1 MTGWNILKTNLPC
14 SWKPLNVAPWL
25 MKRYSPRLLSLK
37 KNLMMWVVPNSKNS
51 SLSYQSEN
59 RLKKNSSKYLVM
71 SPLIERSP
79 PYLEFEN
86 LWVNLVQTVG
96 LDVAQNLTPEQWVT
110 YYMNVHKTFNST
122 PTLTEEQVYKR
133 IQTLNTYRDRLHTLQ
148 QIPKMQQ
155 RTEEWYA
162 QRRNMLTASDLAS
175 VLNKSKFATRKSV
188 LQKKIEEY
196 TTTSSFNATAPPLKW
211 GVMYEPVA
219 LRCYLD
225 QRANVS
231 CHDFGLIA
239 HPNPEVPFGASPDGI
254 TDHGIMVELKCP
266 YKRVIEHGTVPEQ
279 YYLQIQGQLEVCNL
293 DECDYVEC
301 VIEELF
307 STLDYLQ
314 SLENVKQHGSV
325 LEWMNERTKETTYEY
340 SQLNLSGK
348 DVVQWSE
355 NHAEQRMVQ
364 EPELQLVAIH
374 YWRLKD
380 MNLVR
385 VYRDIALWHNIEQ
398 EIKDFW
404 NEVKTHRENG
414 TMPPKITRTSS
425 KEKEPKKMKIE
436 FRQDD

>member
-1 MTGWNILKTNLPC
+1 
-14 SWKPLNVAPWL
+14 
-25 MKRYSPRLLSLK
+25 
-37 KNLMMWVVPNSKNS
+37 
-51 SLSYQSEN
+51 
-59 RLKKNSSKYLVM
+59 M

-79 PYLEFEN
+79 PFLEFEN
-86 LWVNLVQTVG
+86 LWVTLVQMVG
-96 LDVAQNLTPEQWVT
+96 LEIVQSVTPEQWVS
-110 YYMNVHKTFNST
+110 YYTNIHKTLNST
-122 PTLTEEQVYKR
+122 PTLSKEQIYQR
-133 IQTLNTYRDRLHTLQ
+133 IQTLATYRKKLQ
-148 QIPKMQQ
+148 ILQDIPKMQQ

-175 VLNKSKFATRKSV
+175 VLNKSKFATRKAV
-188 LQKKIEEY
+188 LQKKIEECRNSG
-196 TTTSSFNATAPPLKW
+196 TTFNASAPPLKW

-225 QRANVS
+225 QRGNVS

-239 HPNPEVPFGASPDGI
+239 HPNPEIPFGASPDGI
-254 TDHGIMVELKCP
+254 TEHGIMVELKCP

-307 STLDYLQ
+307 TTTEYLQ
-314 SLENVKQHGSV
+314 GLENVKQHGAV
-325 LEWMNERTKETTYEY
+325 LEWVNEHTKETSYEY
-340 SQLNLSGK
+340 SQSGLTGME
-348 DVVQWSE
+348 VVTWSE
-355 NHAEQRMVQ
+355 CHAERRMER

-374 YWRLKD
+374 CWRLKD

-385 VYRDIALWHNIEQ
+385 VYRDTVLWNSIEQ

-414 TMPPKITRTSS
+414 TLPPKSTRSSS
-425 KEKEPKKMKIE
+425 KEGKEPKKMKIE

>member
-1 MTGWNILKTNLPC
+1 MP
-14 SWKPLNVAPWL
+14 
-25 MKRYSPRLLSLK
+25 
-37 KNLMMWVVPNSKNS
+37 
-51 SLSYQSEN
+51 
-59 RLKKNSSKYLVM
+59 KYLVM

-79 PYLEFEN
+79 PFLEFEN
-86 LWVNLVQTVG
+86 LWVNLVQMVG
-96 LDVAQNLTPEQWVT
+96 LEVVQSITSEQWMT
-110 YYMNVHKTFNST
+110 YYTNIHKTLNRI
-122 PTLTEEQVYKR
+122 PTLSQEQIQQR
-133 IQTLNTYRDRLHTLQ
+133 IQTLDTYRKKLQILQ

-155 RTEEWYA
+155 RTEEWYS

-175 VLNKSKFATRKSV
+175 ILNKSKFATRKAV
-188 LQKKIEEY
+188 LQKKVEEIQNNG
-196 TTTSSFNATAPPLKW
+196 TTFNASAPPLKW

-225 QRANVS
+225 QRGNVS

-239 HPNPEVPFGASPDGI
+239 HPNSEIPFGASPDGI
-254 TDHGIMVELKCP
+254 TEHGIMVELKCP

-307 STLDYLQ
+307 TTTEYLQ
-314 SLENVKQHGSV
+314 GLENVKQHGAV
-325 LEWMNERTKETTYEY
+325 LEWVNEHTKETSYEY
-340 SQLNLSGK
+340 SQSGLTGME
-348 DVVQWSE
+348 VVTWSE
-355 NHAEQRMVQ
+355 CHAERRMER

-385 VYRDIALWHNIEQ
+385 VYRDTVLWNSIEQ

-414 TMPPKITRTSS
+414 TLPPKSTRSYS
-425 KEKEPKKMKIE
+425 KEGKEPKKMKIE